1 MGNNNCY
8 IYIYINYKMDTPLWI
23 NEPTILFH
31 KEYILELWP
40 FENLSYPQKINA
52 ITRMIVILAIIGLIV
67 TNSYFIVVVALIA
80 LLVILF
86 LSKSKEEDIEEEKK
100 CNLESFENNTYVHPE
115 TKKVALKSDFEKGT
129 SNNPFSN
136 VLLTDINDNPD
147 KKSAPPSFIKEV
159 GEDIKKNIEQMVL
172 ENNPHM
178 KDMQKNLW
186 DEFEGDRANHTFY
199 STANTRVDNDQG
211 SYADFLYGNMHSS
224 KESNVNGAFMR
235 TKNNSRY
242 TLY

>member
-1 MGNNNCY
+1 MS
-8 IYIYINYKMDTPLWI
+8 IPLWI

-31 KEYILELWP
+31 KDYILELWP
-40 FENLSYPQKINA
+40 FENLSHAQKNNA
-52 ITRMIVILAIIGLIV
+52 ITRMIIILAIIGLIV
-67 TNSYFIVVVALIA
+67 TNSYYIVVVALIS

-86 LSKSKEEDIEEEKK
+86 LTKSKETVNNK
-100 CNLESFENNTYVHPE
+100 CNVETFTNNTYVVPE

-129 SNNPFSN
+129 KQNPFGN
-136 VLLTDINDNPD
+136 VLLTDINDNPE
-147 KKSAPPSFIKEV
+147 KKAAPPSFIKEV
-159 GEDIKKNIEQMVL
+159 GEDIKHNINQMIL

-178 KDMQKNLW
+178 KDKQENLW
-186 DEFEGDRANHTFY
+186 DEFEDDRANHAFY

-211 SYADFLYGNMHSS
+211 SYAEFLYGNMSSS
-224 KESNVNGAFMR
+224 KESNANGALMR

>member
-1 MGNNNCY
+1 MS
-8 IYIYINYKMDTPLWI
+8 MPLWT

-31 KEYILELWP
+31 KDYILELWP
-40 FENLSYPQKINA
+40 FENLSHTQKINA
-52 ITRMIVILAIIGLIV
+52 ITRMIIILAIIGLIV
-67 TNSYFIVVVALIA
+67 TNSYYIVVVALIA
-80 LLVILF
+80 LLAILF
-86 LSKSKEEDIEEEKK
+86 LSKTKEETANNKK
-100 CNLESFENNTYVHPE
+100 CNVETFMNNTYVHPE

-129 SNNPFSN
+129 KQNPFGN
-136 VLLTDINDNPD
+136 VLLTDINDNPE

-159 GEDIKKNIEQMVL
+159 GESIKQNIEQMVL

-178 KDMQKNLW
+178 KDKQENLW
-186 DEFEGDRANHTFY
+186 DQFEGDRANHAFY

-211 SYADFLYGNMHSS
+211 SYAEFLYGNMHSS
-224 KESNVNGAFMR
+224 KESNVNGALMR

>member
-1 MGNNNCY
+1 MS
-8 IYIYINYKMDTPLWI
+8 MPLWT

-31 KEYILELWP
+31 KDYILELWP
-40 FENLSYPQKINA
+40 FENLSHTQKINA
-52 ITRMIVILAIIGLIV
+52 ITRMIIILAIIGLIV
-67 TNSYFIVVVALIA
+67 TNSYYIVVVALIA
-80 LLVILF
+80 LLAILF
-86 LSKSKEEDIEEEKK
+86 LSKTKEEPTNKK
-100 CNLESFENNTYVHPE
+100 CNIETFMNNTYVHPE

-129 SNNPFSN
+129 KQNPFGN
-136 VLLTDINDNPD
+136 VLLTDINDNPE

-159 GEDIKKNIEQMVL
+159 GENIKQNIEQMVL

-178 KDMQKNLW
+178 KDKQENLW
-186 DEFEGDRANHTFY
+186 DQFEGDRANHAFY

-211 SYADFLYGNMHSS
+211 SYAEFLYGNMHSS
-224 KESNVNGAFMR
+224 KESNVNGALMR

>member
-1 MGNNNCY
+1 M
-8 IYIYINYKMDTPLWI
+8 PLWT

-31 KEYILELWP
+31 KDYILELWP
-40 FENLSYPQKINA
+40 FENLSHTQKINA
-52 ITRMIVILAIIGLIV
+52 ITRMIIILAIIGLIV
-67 TNSYFIVVVALIA
+67 TNSYYIVVVALIA
-80 LLVILF
+80 LLAILF
-86 LSKSKEEDIEEEKK
+86 LSKTKEEPTNKK
-100 CNLESFENNTYVHPE
+100 CNIETFMNNTYVHPE

-129 SNNPFSN
+129 KQNPFGN
-136 VLLTDINDNPD
+136 VLLTDINDNPE

-159 GEDIKKNIEQMVL
+159 GESIKQNIEQMVL

-178 KDMQKNLW
+178 KDKQENLW
-186 DEFEGDRANHTFY
+186 DQFEGDRANHAFY

-211 SYADFLYGNMHSS
+211 SYAEFLYGNMHSS
-224 KESNVNGAFMR
+224 KESNVNGALMR

>member
-1 MGNNNCY
+1 MS
-8 IYIYINYKMDTPLWI
+8 MPLWT

-31 KEYILELWP
+31 KDYILELWP
-40 FENLSYPQKINA
+40 FENLSHTQKINA
-52 ITRMIVILAIIGLIV
+52 ITRMIIILAIIGLIV
-67 TNSYFIVVVALIA
+67 TNSYYIVVVALIA
-80 LLVILF
+80 LLAILF
-86 LSKSKEEDIEEEKK
+86 LSKTKEEPTNKK
-100 CNLESFENNTYVHPE
+100 CNIETFMNNTYVHPE

-129 SNNPFSN
+129 KQNPFGN
-136 VLLTDINDNPD
+136 VLLTDINDNPE

-159 GEDIKKNIEQMVL
+159 GESIKQNIEQMVL

-178 KDMQKNLW
+178 KDKQENLW
-186 DEFEGDRANHTFY
+186 DQFEGDRANHAFY

-211 SYADFLYGNMHSS
+211 SYAEFLYGNMHSS
-224 KESNVNGAFMR
+224 KESNVNGALMR

>member
-1 MGNNNCY
+1 MS
-8 IYIYINYKMDTPLWI
+8 MPLWV

-31 KEYILELWP
+31 KDYILELWP
-40 FENLSYPQKINA
+40 FENLSHTQKVNA
-52 ITRMIVILAIIGLIV
+52 ITRMIIILAIIGLIV
-67 TNSYFIVVVALIA
+67 TNSYYIVVVALIA

-86 LSKSKEEDIEEEKK
+86 LSKTKEENTNKTK
-100 CNLESFENNTYVHPE
+100 NNVETFMNNAYIHPE

-129 SNNPFSN
+129 KQNPFGN
-136 VLLTDINDNPD
+136 VLLTDINDNPE
-147 KKSAPPSFIKEV
+147 KKPAPPSFIKEV
-159 GEDIKKNIEQMVL
+159 GQDIKHNIEEMIL

-178 KDMQKNLW
+178 KDKEVNLW
-186 DEFEGDRANHTFY
+186 DEFQGDRANHIFY

-211 SYADFLYGNMHSS
+211 AYADFLYGNMSSS
-224 KESNVNGAFMR
+224 KESNANGALMR

>member
-1 MGNNNCY
+1 MS
-8 IYIYINYKMDTPLWI
+8 MPLWT

-31 KEYILELWP
+31 KDYILELWP
-40 FENLSYPQKINA
+40 FENLSHTQKINA
-52 ITRMIVILAIIGLIV
+52 ITRMIIILAIIGLIV
-67 TNSYFIVVVALIA
+67 TNSYYIVVVALIA
-80 LLVILF
+80 LLAILF
-86 LSKSKEEDIEEEKK
+86 LSKTKEEPTNKK
-100 CNLESFENNTYVHPE
+100 CNIETFMTNTYVHPE

-129 SNNPFSN
+129 KQNPFGN
-136 VLLTDINDNPD
+136 VLLTDINDNPE

-159 GEDIKKNIEQMVL
+159 GESIKQNIEQMVL

-178 KDMQKNLW
+178 KDKQENLW
-186 DEFEGDRANHTFY
+186 DQFEGDRANHAFY

-211 SYADFLYGNMHSS
+211 SYAEFLYGNMHSS
-224 KESNVNGAFMR
+224 KESNVNGALMR

>member
-1 MGNNNCY
+1 MS
-8 IYIYINYKMDTPLWI
+8 MPLWT

-31 KEYILELWP
+31 KDYILELWP
-40 FENLSYPQKINA
+40 FENLSHTQKINA
-52 ITRMIVILAIIGLIV
+52 ITRMIIILAIIGLIV
-67 TNSYFIVVVALIA
+67 TNSYYIVVVALIA
-80 LLVILF
+80 LLAILF
-86 LSKSKEEDIEEEKK
+86 LSKTKEEPTNKK
-100 CNLESFENNTYVHPE
+100 CNIETFMNNTYVHPE

-129 SNNPFSN
+129 KQNPFGN
-136 VLLTDINDNPD
+136 VLLTDINDNPE

-159 GEDIKKNIEQMVL
+159 GESIKQNIEQMVL

-178 KDMQKNLW
+178 KDKQENLW
-186 DEFEGDRANHTFY
+186 DQFEGDRANHAFY

-211 SYADFLYGNMHSS
+211 SYAEFLYGNMPSS
-224 KESNVNGAFMR
+224 KESNVNGALMR

>member
-1 MGNNNCY
+1 MS
-8 IYIYINYKMDTPLWI
+8 MPLWT

-31 KEYILELWP
+31 KDYILELWP
-40 FENLSYPQKINA
+40 FENLSHTQKINA
-52 ITRMIVILAIIGLIV
+52 ITRMIIILAIIGLIV
-67 TNSYFIVVVALIA
+67 TNSYYIVVVALIA
-80 LLVILF
+80 LLAILF
-86 LSKSKEEDIEEEKK
+86 LSKTKEEPTNKK
-100 CNLESFENNTYVHPE
+100 CNIETFMNNTYVHPE

-129 SNNPFSN
+129 KQNPFGN
-136 VLLTDINDNPD
+136 VLLTDINDNPE

-159 GEDIKKNIEQMVL
+159 GESIKQNIEQMVL

-178 KDMQKNLW
+178 KDKQENLW
-186 DEFEGDRANHTFY
+186 DQFEGDRANHAFY

-211 SYADFLYGNMHSS
+211 AYADFLYGNMPSS
-224 KESNVNGAFMR
+224 KESNANGALMR